1 MLQLLIVM
9 LMQLALLL
17 LLQSVVEEVQL
28 EVEQPH
34 EVAPVAAAAASAV
47 LALPDQP
54 VMLLLRADR
63 HLGQRGQL
71 LLVLLPHAA
80 RRWGR

>member
-9 LMQLALLL
+9 LLQLALLL

-28 EVEQPH
+28 EVKQPH
-34 EVAPVAAAAASAV
+34 EVAPVAACAV

-54 VMLLLRADR
+54 VMLLM
-63 HLGQRGQL
+63 HSK
-71 LLVLLPHAA
+71 
-80 RRWGR
+80 

>member
-1 MLQLLIVM
+1 MLQLLIVV
-9 LMQLALLL
+9 LLLLDLLL
-17 LLQSVVEEVQL
+17 LLQPVVEKVQL
-28 EVEQPH
+28 EIEQPH
-34 EVAPVAAAAASAV
+34 EVAPVAPAL
-47 LALPDQP
+47 LALPDEP
-54 VMLLLRADR
+54 VLLLLMRADR